1 VASRQRR
8 SRCAFGVIVFLLV
21 AQYSS
26 SELSPLDDLSPQELI
41 DTGIAPGSMEAL
53 AASTG
58 AVPVGT
64 PALSAV
70 SASGMPLDNAAPQES
85 VPLSVV
91 SKFTSEL
98 EQENQRL
105 ASQNKALSVEKQV
118 SKAKDRILIAAG
130 LEPPKTPEEKKEAAK
145 AKVVLKTPPKQE
157 LKPEITKGLTVI
169 DSLMDRNKKLSAEL
183 TASNQ
188 KSAAEQQQ
196 AIRTTEENR
205 KQVEKLEAVAAPKLE
220 AAVYHTIPF
229 FKFDTASKTVPNQS
243 QQQCQTI
250 CDAQLKCQSI
260 SYSFATKTCVWS
272 VDSVG
277 YDAAVTLNVKAQ
289 TATEGQ
295 PSQKW
300 RSFPGLKFVADAASS
315 KNFKE
320 NISDAECKSICDKN
334 AGCNS
339 YSYKQTTKY
348 CAWSSAGLTYTD
360 DFNYL
365 EKSKAHIKKM
375 GEKHRKEKERE
386 EAELKASEKLSKHME
401 KQEMEANAKENAEKQ
416 KERQG
421 FLNSMPTKKAA
432 LTEEAKVETDLKKMD
447 AKLAAA
453 DAHKKDVANQER
465 ENEFEK
471 YNFASMAK
479 VARMESSIRQ
489 LTLGEQQAQ
498 QSVGPLAAKESAAK
512 AAIANK
518 DTQIKVDQIEI
529 QKQEGMKN
537 KDAAVAQQS
546 SSRGDEVVATQA
558 AAAERHSQDI
568 IKADT
573 DKMKKAMAEEATLQG
588 EKAQLTS
595 AFKQAEMKASTT
607 KADLDAKE
615 ANLKVQ
621 VKKEKETQAKMRL
634 AFAKDS
640 AKAATSQ
647 IVALQAKEVLAK
659 TARAKAKVNHYEALE
674 DLKASNDESRAPI
687 LQRAVGRANGEIF
700 EADKQNKRLVAE
712 LMKVSQTMAGHKEV
726 LHKAEEAVK
735 YKARKQKTDAAMKMA
750 SLEANALPKFAAQP
764 KDPLQEP
771 VKKASDVDVS
781 DLQKHADIA
790 KTTPI

>member
-1 VASRQRR
+1 
-8 SRCAFGVIVFLLV
+8 VIVILLV

-53 AASTG
+53 AASSG

-64 PALSAV
+64 PAIPAV
-70 SASGMPLDNAAPQES
+70 SASGMPLDTAASQAS

-98 EQENQRL
+98 EQQNQRL
-105 ASQNKALSVEKQV
+105 MSQNKALSVEKQV

-130 LEPPKTPEEKKEAAK
+130 LEPPKTLEEKKEAAK
-145 AKVVLKTPPKQE
+145 AKVVPKTPPKQE
-157 LKPEITKGLTVI
+157 LKPEMKKGLTVI

-183 TASNQ
+183 TVANQ

-196 AIRTTEENR
+196 EIRTTEANR
-205 KQVEKLEAVAAPKLE
+205 KKVEKLEAIAAPKIE
-220 AAVYHTIPF
+220 AAVYHTVPF
-229 FKFDTASKTVPNQS
+229 FKFDTASKTVPGQS

-250 CDAQLKCQSI
+250 CDAQSKCQSI

-277 YDAAVTLNVKAQ
+277 YDAAFTLHVKAQ
-289 TATEGQ
+289 TATEGK
-295 PSQKW
+295 PEEKW
-300 RSFPGLKFVADAASS
+300 HSFPGLKFVADAPSS
-315 KNFKE
+315 KKFKE
-320 NISDAECKSICDKN
+320 KISDAECKSICEKQAD
-334 AGCNS
+334 CRS

-348 CAWSSAGLTYTD
+348 CAWSSAGLTYTN

-375 GEKHRKEKERE
+375 EEKHRKEKEKE
-386 EAELKASEKLSKHME
+386 EAELKASEKLSKHKE
-401 KQEMEANAKENAEKQ
+401 KQEMEANAKENAEEK
-416 KERQG
+416 KERQN

-432 LTEEAKVETDLKKMD
+432 LAEEAQVETDLKKMD

-465 ENEFEK
+465 ENEYEK
-471 YNFASMAK
+471 FNLASMAK

-498 QSVGPLAAKESAAK
+498 QSVAPLAAKESAAK
-512 AAIANK
+512 AGIAKK
-518 DTQIKVDQIEI
+518 DTQIKVNQIEI

-537 KDAAVAQQS
+537 KEVAVARQAS
-546 SSRGDEVVATQA
+546 SEGDEVVATQA
-558 AAAERHSQDI
+558 AAAEKHSQGI
-568 IKADT
+568 INADT
-573 DKMKKAMAEEATLQG
+573 DKMNKAKAEEAMLQG
-588 EKAQLTS
+588 ETAQLTS

-615 ANLKVQ
+615 ASMKVQ

-640 AKAATSQ
+640 VKAATSQ

-659 TARAKAKVNHYEALE
+659 TTRAKAKVKHYEALE
-674 DLKASNDESRAPI
+674 DLKASNDETRAPI
-687 LQRAVGRANGEIF
+687 LQRAVGQANGEIF
-700 EADKQNKRLVAE
+700 EANKQNKELVAE
-712 LMKVSQTMAGHKEV
+712 LMKVSQKMASHKEM
-726 LHKAEEAVK
+726 LHKADEAVK
-735 YKARKQKTDAAMKMA
+735 NKAKKQKADAAMKMA

-764 KDPLQEP
+764 KDPLKVP
-771 VKKASDVDVS
+771 VKKVSDVDTS
-781 DLQKHADIA
+781 DLQKYVDVVK
-790 KTTPI
+790 KTAPA